1 MSGSSADPPGDAGGD
16 PRSDPAAESAGDPA
30 DTSADVPTGDPAGVP
45 AVRERLD
52 RVEDPE
58 LARSIVE
65 LDYIDAIEVDGDRVE
80 VRFTLPT
87 AWCSPAF
94 AWMMATDAR
103 DEVEALD
110 RVREARI
117 ELCDHMHGREITT
130 GVNARDT
137 FGGTFPDADGDV
149 AAVRA
154 AIADKARVS
163 RQREAVQALLDA
175 GVDAEQLVSL
185 VRSDLTLA
193 GEEAHVDLGGLSV
206 VVEAAPLADYLDR
219 VTTSGHVTAPGDT
232 LFLTP
237 EGDPIPPE
245 QLDVVQKR
253 SRLAS
258 VNMGGQGAVCD
269 ALHRAR
275 HGPDGPDG
283 SGSPS
288 FDEPAADRS
297 TYDGDVGEFTST
309 WTLGTDD

>member
-1 MSGSSADPPGDAGGD
+1 MSGSSADPTGGRGGDAA
-16 PRSDPAAESAGDPA
+16 SDPQRLS
-30 DTSADVPTGDPAGVP
+30 
-45 AVRERLD
+45 AVRDRLD

-65 LDYIDAIEVDGDRVE
+65 LDYIDAIEVDGGRVE

-103 DEVEALD
+103 DEVEGLD
-110 RVREARI
+110 WAEEARI
-117 ELCDHMHGREITT
+117 ELCDHMHGAEITT

-137 FGGTFPDADGDV
+137 FGETFPDADGGV
-149 AAVRA
+149 AEVRA

-163 RQREAVQALLDA
+163 TQRDAVNALLDA
-175 GVDAEQLVSL
+175 GVDPEQVVALDRADVE
-185 VRSDLTLA
+185 VA
-193 GEEAHVDLGGLSV
+193 GDEAHVDLGGLSV
-206 VVEAAPLADYLDR
+206 VVDADPVADYLDR
-219 VTTSGHVTAPGDT
+219 VETSGHVTGPDDT

-237 EGDPIPPE
+237 EGDPIPAE
-245 QLDVVQKR
+245 RLDVVQKR

-283 SGSPS
+283 SGASYVDQSGDGPS
-288 FDEPAADRS
+288 A
-297 TYDGDVGEFTST
+297 YDGDVDEFTST
-309 WTLGTDD
+309 WTLSGDD

>member
-1 MSGSSADPPGDAGGD
+1 MSGSSADSTGTPGGGAV
-16 PRSDPAAESAGDPA
+16 SDP
-30 DTSADVPTGDPAGVP
+30 TDPAGDSQRI
-45 AVRERLD
+45 AAIRDRLD

-58 LARSIVE
+58 LARSIVA

-103 DEVEALD
+103 DEIEGLD
-110 RVREARI
+110 WVSESRI
-117 ELCDHMHGREITT
+117 ELCDHMHGAEITA

-137 FGGTFPDADGDV
+137 FGETFPDADGDV

-154 AIADKARVS
+154 SIADKARVS
-163 RQREAVQALLDA
+163 TQREAIAALLDA
-175 GVDAEQLVSL
+175 GVDPEQVVALD
-185 VRSDLTLA
+185 RSDVEVA
-193 GEEAHVDLGGLSV
+193 GAEAHVALDGLSV
-206 VVEAAPLADYLDR
+206 VVDAEPIADYLGR
-219 VTTSGHVTAPGDT
+219 VETSGHVAAPDDT

-237 EGDPIPPE
+237 EGDRIPADR
-245 QLDVVQKR
+245 LDVVQKR

-283 SGSPS
+283 TGASYV
-288 FDEPAADRS
+288 DRS
-297 TYDGDVGEFTST
+297 DGDLSAYDGDVDEFTST

>member
-1 MSGSSADPPGDAGGD
+1 MSGSSADPTGSSGDAGGD
-16 PRSDPAAESAGDPA
+16 PTARR
-30 DTSADVPTGDPAGVP
+30 
-45 AVRERLD
+45 AVRGRLD

-80 VRFTLPT
+80 MRFTLPT

-103 DEVEALD
+103 DEIEALD
-110 RVREARI
+110 WVREARI
-117 ELCDHMHGREITT
+117 ELCDHMHGEEITA

-137 FGGTFPDADGDV
+137 FGETFPDADGDV

-154 AIADKARVS
+154 SIADKARVS
-163 RQREAVQALLDA
+163 TQREAIRTLLDA
-175 GVDAEQLVSL
+175 GVEPEQVVRLD
-185 VRSDLTLA
+185 RSDIEIA
-193 GEEAHVDLGGLSV
+193 GDEAHVDLGGLSV
-206 VVEAAPLADYLDR
+206 VVDADPVSDYLDR
-219 VTTSGHVTAPGDT
+219 VEASGHVTAGDDA

-237 EGDPIPPE
+237 EGDPIPADE
-245 QLDVVQKR
+245 LDVVQKR

-283 SGSPS
+283 SGASYVGQS
-288 FDEPAADRS
+288 GGELSA
-297 TYDGDVGEFTST
+297 YDGDVEEFTST
-309 WTLGTDD
+309 WTLGDDD

>member
-1 MSGSSADPPGDAGGD
+1 MAGSRSEPGGDAE
-16 PRSDPAAESAGDPA
+16 RTA
-30 DTSADVPTGDPAGVP
+30 

-58 LARSIVE
+58 LARSIVA
-65 LDYIDAIEVDGDRVE
+65 LDYIDAIDVDGGRVE

-103 DEVEALD
+103 DEVESLGW
-110 RVREARI
+110 VREARI
-117 ELCDHMHGREITT
+117 ELCDHMHSEEITT
-130 GVNARDT
+130 GVNARDG
-137 FGGTFPDADGDV
+137 FGETFPDADGDV

-163 RQREAVQALLDA
+163 RQREAVRTLLDA
-175 GVDAEQLVSL
+175 GADPEQIVSL
-185 VRSDLTLA
+185 VRGDLTLA
-193 GEEAHVDLGGLSV
+193 GDEAHVDVGGLSIV
-206 VVEAAPLADYLDR
+206 VDAAPIADYLDR
-219 VTTSGHVTAPGDT
+219 VTTSGHVSDDDDT

-237 EGDPIPPE
+237 EGDPIPAAE
-245 QLDVVQKR
+245 LDVVQKR

-283 SGSPS
+283 SGTPTT
-288 FDEPAADRS
+288 DRS
-297 TYDGDVGEFTST
+297 TYDGDVDEFTST
-309 WTLGTDD
+309 WTLPGDD

>member
-1 MSGSSADPPGDAGGD
+1 MSGSSADPTSDPGD
-16 PRSDPAAESAGDPA
+16 DPAGDRTSEPADPAGDPKRI
-30 DTSADVPTGDPAGVP
+30 S
-45 AVRERLD
+45 AVRDRLD

-65 LDYIDAIEVDGDRVE
+65 LDYIDAIEIDGGRVE

-103 DEVEALD
+103 DEIERLD
-110 RVREARI
+110 WVDKARI
-117 ELCDHMHGREITT
+117 ELCDHMHGDEITT

-137 FGGTFPDADGDV
+137 FGETFPDADGGV
-149 AAVRA
+149 AEVRA

-163 RQREAVQALLDA
+163 TQREAVNALLDA
-175 GVDAEQLVSL
+175 GIDPGQVVALD
-185 VRSDLTLA
+185 RSDVEVT
-193 GEEAHVDLGGLSV
+193 GDEAHVDLGGLSV
-206 VVEAAPLADYLDR
+206 VVDAEPVADYLDR
-219 VTTSGHVTAPGDT
+219 VETSGHVTGPDDT

-237 EGDPIPPE
+237 EGDPIPAE
-245 QLDVVQKR
+245 RLDVVQKR

-283 SGSPS
+283 SGASYVDQSGDGPS
-288 FDEPAADRS
+288 A
-297 TYDGDVGEFTST
+297 YDGDVEEFTST
-309 WTLGTDD
+309 WTLSSDD

>member
-1 MSGSSADPPGDAGGD
+1 MSGSSADPTGDAGGD
-16 PRSDPAAESAGDPA
+16 PTDNRDRI
-30 DTSADVPTGDPAGVP
+30 T
-45 AVRERLD
+45 AVRDRLD

-58 LARSIVE
+58 LARSIVD

-103 DEVEALD
+103 DEVETLD
-110 RVREARI
+110 WVSEARI
-117 ELCDHMHGREITT
+117 ELCDHMHSKEITT
-130 GVNARDT
+130 GVNARDG
-137 FGGTFPDADGDV
+137 FGETFPDADGDV

-154 AIADKARVS
+154 AIADKARVA

-175 GVDAEQLVSL
+175 GVDPEQVVALERADVDI
-185 VRSDLTLA
+185 VGD
-193 GEEAHVDLGGLSV
+193 EAHVDLDGLSV
-206 VVEAAPLADYLDR
+206 VVDAAPVADYLDR
-219 VTTSGHVTAPGDT
+219 VTTSGHVTAPDDT

-237 EGDPIPPE
+237 EGDPIAADR
-245 QLDVVQKR
+245 LDVVQKR
-253 SRLAS
+253 SRLAT

-283 SGSPS
+283 SGTSPL
-288 FDEPAADRS
+288 DESEFDRS
-297 TYDGDVGEFTST
+297 TYDGDVDEFTST
-309 WTLGTDD
+309 WTLSTDD

>member
-1 MSGSSADPPGDAGGD
+1 MSESITDPMEHTGDG
-16 PRSDPAAESAGDPA
+16 PA
-30 DTSADVPTGDPAGVP
+30 DSQDQTV
-45 AVRERLD
+45 AVRDRLD

-65 LDYIDAIEVDGDRVE
+65 LDYIDTIQVDGSHVE

-110 RVREARI
+110 WVNKARI
-117 ELCDHMHGREITT
+117 ELCDHMHGEEITT
-130 GVNARDT
+130 GVNARDS
-137 FGGTFPDADGDV
+137 FGETFPDADGDV

-163 RQREAVQALLDA
+163 RQREAVQVLLDA
-175 GVDAEQLVSL
+175 GVNPEQIVSL
-185 VRSDLTLA
+185 ERSDIDINSD
-193 GEEAHVDLGGLSV
+193 EAHVELNGLSIV
-206 VVEAAPLADYLDR
+206 VDAAPITDYLDR
-219 VTTSGHVTAPGDT
+219 VTTSGHVTTDDDT

-237 EGDPIPPE
+237 EGDPIPAD

-253 SRLAS
+253 SRLAT

-283 SGSPS
+283 SGTSPFTES
-288 FDEPAADRS
+288 EFDQSA
-297 TYDGDVGEFTST
+297 YDGNVDEFTST
-309 WTLGTDD
+309 WTLSTDD

>member
-1 MSGSSADPPGDAGGD
+1 MSGSRSDAGGD
-16 PRSDPAAESAGDPA
+16 PRG
-30 DTSADVPTGDPAGVP
+30 TP

-65 LDYIDAIEVDGDRVE
+65 LDYIDAIEVDGGRVV

-110 RVREARI
+110 WVHTARI
-117 ELCDHMHGREITT
+117 ELCDHMHSAEITT
-130 GVNARDT
+130 GVNARDG
-137 FGGTFPDADGDV
+137 FGETFPDADGDV

-163 RQREAVQALLDA
+163 RQREAVRVLLDA
-175 GVDAEQLVSL
+175 GAEPAQVVSL
-185 VRSDLTLA
+185 VRGDLTVA
-193 GEEAHVDLGGLSV
+193 EEEAHVDVGGLSLV
-206 VVEAAPLADYLDR
+206 VDAEPIADYLDR
-219 VTTSGHVTAPGDT
+219 VTTSGHVTAADDT

-237 EGDPIPPE
+237 EGGPIPAE
-245 QLDVVQKR
+245 ELDVVQKR
-253 SRLAS
+253 SRLAT

-283 SGSPS
+283 SANPS
-288 FDEPAADRS
+288 FDGSA
-297 TYDGDVGEFTST
+297 YDGEVDEFTST
-309 WTLGTDD
+309 WTLGDDD

>member
-1 MSGSSADPPGDAGGD
+1 MSGSSADPTSDAGD
-16 PRSDPAAESAGDPA
+16 DRRSEPA
-30 DTSADVPTGDPAGVP
+30 DPTGDPQGTA

-65 LDYIDAIEVDGDRVE
+65 LDYIDAIEIDGGRVE

-103 DEVEALD
+103 DEVEALGW
-110 RVREARI
+110 VREARI
-117 ELCDHMHGREITT
+117 ELCDHMHGAEITT

-137 FGGTFPDADGDV
+137 FGETFPDADGGV
-149 AAVRA
+149 AEVRA

-163 RQREAVQALLDA
+163 TQRDAIDALLEA
-175 GVDAEQLVSL
+175 GIDPEQIVALE
-185 VRSDLTLA
+185 RSDVDVA
-193 GEEAHVDLGGLSV
+193 GDEAHVDLGGLSV
-206 VVEAAPLADYLDR
+206 VVDAAPIADYLDR
-219 VTTSGHVTAPGDT
+219 VETSGHVTSGDDT

-237 EGDPIPPE
+237 EADPIPADR
-245 QLDVVQKR
+245 LDVVQKR

-283 SGSPS
+283 SGASYIDSSDP
-288 FDEPAADRS
+288 DERA
-297 TYDGDVGEFTST
+297 YDGDVDEFTST
-309 WTLGTDD
+309 WTLSSDD

>member
-1 MSGSSADPPGDAGGD
+1 MSGSSADPTSGPGGDAASDRAD
-16 PRSDPAAESAGDPA
+16 PAGDPV
-30 DTSADVPTGDPAGVP
+30 DSTDDERGTSA
-45 AVRERLD
+45 VRDRLD

-65 LDYIDAIEVDGDRVE
+65 LDYIDAIDIDGDRVE

-103 DEVEALD
+103 DEVEGLD
-110 RVREARI
+110 WAEEARI
-117 ELCDHMHGREITT
+117 ELCDHMHGDEITT

-137 FGGTFPDADGDV
+137 FGETFPDADGGV
-149 AAVRA
+149 AEVRA

-163 RQREAVQALLDA
+163 TQREAVNALLDA
-175 GVDAEQLVSL
+175 GVDPEQVVALD
-185 VRSDLTLA
+185 RSDVEVA
-193 GEEAHVDLGGLSV
+193 GDEAHVDLGGLSV
-206 VVEAAPLADYLDR
+206 VVDAEPVADYLDR
-219 VTTSGHVTAPGDT
+219 VQTSGHVTGPDDT

-237 EGDPIPPE
+237 EGDPISAE
-245 QLDVVQKR
+245 RLDVVQKR

-283 SGSPS
+283 SGASYVDQS
-288 FDEPAADRS
+288 GGELSA
-297 TYDGDVGEFTST
+297 YDGDVDEFTST
-309 WTLGTDD
+309 WTLSSDD

>member
-1 MSGSSADPPGDAGGD
+1 MSGSSADPTSGRGGDA
-16 PRSDPAAESAGDPA
+16 SDDLAGDP
-30 DTSADVPTGDPAGVP
+30 VDPADDERGRS
-45 AVRERLD
+45 AVRDRLD

-65 LDYIDAIEVDGDRVE
+65 LDYVDAIDIDGDRVE

-103 DEVEALD
+103 DEVEGLD
-110 RVREARI
+110 WVDEARI
-117 ELCDHMHGREITT
+117 ELCDHMHGEEITT

-137 FGGTFPDADGDV
+137 FGETFPDADGGV
-149 AAVRA
+149 AEVRA

-163 RQREAVQALLDA
+163 TQRDAIRALLDA
-175 GVDAEQLVSL
+175 GVDPQQVVSL
-185 VRSDLTLA
+185 DRADVAVA
-193 GEEAHVDLGGLSV
+193 GDEAHVDLGGLSV
-206 VVEAAPLADYLDR
+206 VVDAEPVADYLDR
-219 VTTSGHVTAPGDT
+219 VETSGHVTAGDDT

-237 EGDPIPPE
+237 EGDSIPAE
-245 QLDVVQKR
+245 RLDVVQKR

-283 SGSPS
+283 SGVSYLGES
-288 FDEPAADRS
+288 GE
-297 TYDGDVGEFTST
+297 YDGDVDEFTST
-309 WTLGTDD
+309 WTLDADD

>member
-1 MSGSSADPPGDAGGD
+1 MAGSRNDADGH
-16 PRSDPAAESAGDPA
+16 AERTA
-30 DTSADVPTGDPAGVP
+30 V
-45 AVRERLD
+45 VRERLD

-65 LDYIDAIEVDGDRVE
+65 LDYIDAVDIDGGRVE

-103 DEVEALD
+103 DEVESLD
-110 RVREARI
+110 WVRMARI
-117 ELCDHMHGREITT
+117 VLCDHMHSEEITT
-130 GVNARDT
+130 GVNARDG
-137 FGGTFPDADGDV
+137 FGETFPDADGDV
-149 AAVRA
+149 AAVRT

-163 RQREAVQALLDA
+163 RQREAVYTLLDA
-175 GVDAEQLVSL
+175 GVDPEQIVSL
-185 VRSDLTLA
+185 VRADLTLA
-193 GEEAHVDLGGLSV
+193 GEEAHVDIGGLFIV
-206 VVEAAPLADYLDR
+206 VDAEPIADYLDR
-219 VTTSGHVTAPGDT
+219 VTTSGHVTDDDDT

-237 EGDPIPPE
+237 EGDPIPAD

-283 SGSPS
+283 SGTPTV
-288 FDEPAADRS
+288 DRS
-297 TYDGDVGEFTST
+297 AYDGDVNEFTST
-309 WTLGTDD
+309 WTLTGDD

>member
-1 MSGSSADPPGDAGGD
+1 MSGSSTDPTADAGSDTGGD
-16 PRSDPAAESAGDPA
+16 SPSDPAGEPQRIS
-30 DTSADVPTGDPAGVP
+30 
-45 AVRERLD
+45 AVRDRLD

-65 LDYIDAIEVDGDRVE
+65 LDYVDAIEVDGDRVE

-103 DEVEALD
+103 DEVEGLD
-110 RVREARI
+110 WADEARI
-117 ELCDHMHGREITT
+117 ELCDHMHGDEITT

-137 FGGTFPDADGDV
+137 FGETFPDADGGV
-149 AAVRA
+149 AEVRA

-163 RQREAVQALLDA
+163 TQREAVDALLDA
-175 GVDAEQLVSL
+175 GVDPEQVVALD
-185 VRSDLTLA
+185 RSDVEVA
-193 GEEAHVDLGGLSV
+193 GDEAHVDLGGLSV
-206 VVEAAPLADYLDR
+206 VVDADPVADYLDR
-219 VTTSGHVTAPGDT
+219 VETSGHVTGPDDT

-237 EGDPIPPE
+237 EGDPISAE
-245 QLDVVQKR
+245 RLDVVQKR

-283 SGSPS
+283 SGASYVDQSGDGPS
-288 FDEPAADRS
+288 A
-297 TYDGDVGEFTST
+297 YDGDVDEFTST
-309 WTLGTDD
+309 WTLSGDD

>member
-1 MSGSSADPPGDAGGD
+1 MSENRSDAG
-16 PRSDPAAESAGDPA
+16 SDARK
-30 DTSADVPTGDPAGVP
+30 TP

-65 LDYIDAIEVDGDRVE
+65 LDYIDAIDVEGDRVA

-87 AWCSPAF
+87 AWCSPVF
-94 AWMMATDAR
+94 AWMMAVDAR
-103 DEVEALD
+103 DEVEALEW
-110 RVREARI
+110 VNEARV
-117 ELCDHMHGREITT
+117 ELCDHMHGEEITT
-130 GVNARDT
+130 GVNAREG
-137 FGGTFPDADGDV
+137 FGETFPDADGDV

-163 RQREAVQALLDA
+163 RQREAVQAVLDA
-175 GVDAEQLVSL
+175 GVDPEQVVSL
-185 VRSDLTLA
+185 VRSDLTIA
-193 GEEAHVDLGGLSV
+193 EDEAHVDLGGLSV
-206 VVEAAPLADYLDR
+206 VVDAAPITDYLDR
-219 VTTSGHVTAPGDT
+219 VTTSGHVTAADDT

-237 EGDPIPPE
+237 EGDPIPAD

-253 SRLAS
+253 SRLAT

-283 SGSPS
+283 SGTPS
-288 FDEPAADRS
+288 FDQPASDLSA
-297 TYDGDVGEFTST
+297 YDGDVDEFTST
-309 WTLGTDD
+309 WTVATDG

>member
-1 MSGSSADPPGDAGGD
+1 MAGSRSDAGGH
-16 PRSDPAAESAGDPA
+16 AERTA
-30 DTSADVPTGDPAGVP
+30 T
-45 AVRERLD
+45 VRERLD

-65 LDYIDAIEVDGDRVE
+65 LDYIDAVDIDGGRVE

-103 DEVEALD
+103 DEVESLD
-110 RVREARI
+110 WVRMARVV
-117 ELCDHMHGREITT
+117 LCDHMHSEEITT
-130 GVNARDT
+130 GVNARDS
-137 FGGTFPDADGDV
+137 FGETFPDADGDV

-163 RQREAVQALLDA
+163 RQREAVHTLLDA
-175 GVDAEQLVSL
+175 GVDPEQIVSL
-185 VRSDLTLA
+185 VRADLTLA
-193 GEEAHVDLGGLSV
+193 GEEAHVDVGGLSIV
-206 VVEAAPLADYLDR
+206 VDAEPIADYLDR
-219 VTTSGHVTAPGDT
+219 VTTSGHVTDDGDT

-237 EGDPIPPE
+237 EGDPIPAD

-283 SGSPS
+283 SGTPTV
-288 FDEPAADRS
+288 DRS
-297 TYDGDVGEFTST
+297 TYDGDVNEFTST
-309 WTLGTDD
+309 WTLSGDD

>member
-1 MSGSSADPPGDAGGD
+1 MSGSSADPTGGPGGEAAGE
-16 PRSDPAAESAGDPA
+16 PTES
-30 DTSADVPTGDPAGVP
+30 TGDPQRLS

-94 AWMMATDAR
+94 AWMMAVDAR

-110 RVREARI
+110 WADEARI
-117 ELCDHMHGREITT
+117 ELCDHMHGAEITT

-137 FGGTFPDADGDV
+137 FGETFPDADGGV
-149 AAVRA
+149 AEVRA

-163 RQREAVQALLDA
+163 TQRDAITALLDA
-175 GVDAEQLVSL
+175 GVDPEQVVALD
-185 VRSDLTLA
+185 RSDVEVA
-193 GEEAHVDLGGLSV
+193 GDEAHVDLGGLSV
-206 VVEAAPLADYLDR
+206 VVDADPVADYLDR
-219 VTTSGHVTAPGDT
+219 VETSGHVTGPDDT

-237 EGDPIPPE
+237 EGDPIAAE
-245 QLDVVQKR
+245 RLDVVQKR

-283 SGSPS
+283 SGASYV
-288 FDEPAADRS
+288 DRS
-297 TYDGDVGEFTST
+297 EGEPSPYDGDVEEFTST
-309 WTLGTDD
+309 WTLSGDD

>member
-1 MSGSSADPPGDAGGD
+1 MSGSSADPTGDAGAGPGGD
-16 PRSDPAAESAGDPA
+16 AESEGDR
-30 DTSADVPTGDPAGVP
+30 SGGPTGRPAGV
-45 AVRERLD
+45 RSRLD

-65 LDYIDAIEVDGDRVE
+65 LDYVDAIEVDGGRVE

-103 DEVEALD
+103 DEVESLD
-110 RVREARI
+110 WVRESRI
-117 ELCDHMHGREITT
+117 VLCDHMHGEEITA
-130 GVNARDT
+130 GVNARDG
-137 FGGTFPDADGDV
+137 FGETFPDADGDV
-149 AAVRA
+149 ASVRA

-163 RQREAVQALLDA
+163 RQREAVRTLLDA
-175 GVDAEQLVSL
+175 AVDPGQVVSL
-185 VRSDLTLA
+185 VRADVTVA
-193 GEEAHVDLGGLSV
+193 GDEAHVDLGGLSV
-206 VVEAAPLADYLDR
+206 VVDAEPIADYLDR
-219 VTTSGHVTAPGDT
+219 VTTSGRVTDSDDT

-237 EGDPIPPE
+237 EGEPIPVD

-253 SRLAS
+253 SRLAT

-275 HGPDGPDG
+275 HGSEGPDG

-288 FDEPAADRS
+288 FDRS
-297 TYDGDVGEFTST
+297 SYDGDVDEFTST
-309 WTLGTDD
+309 WTAGVDD

>member
-1 MSGSSADPPGDAGGD
+1 MSGSSAGPAGDAGGD
-16 PRSDPAAESAGDPA
+16 PRSDSAERSADDPPGDPHETA
-30 DTSADVPTGDPAGVP
+30 
-45 AVRERLD
+45 AVRDRLD

-110 RVREARI
+110 WVREARI
-117 ELCDHMHGREITT
+117 ELCDHMHGEEITT

-137 FGGTFPDADGDV
+137 FGETFPDADGDV

-163 RQREAVQALLDA
+163 RQREAVRTLLDA
-175 GVDAEQLVSL
+175 GADPEQVVSL
-185 VRSDLTLA
+185 ERSDLTVD
-193 GEEAHVDLGGLSV
+193 GDEAHVDLGGLSLV
-206 VVEAAPLADYLDR
+206 VDAAPIADYLDR
-219 VTTSGHVTAPGDT
+219 VTTSGHVTEPSDT

-237 EGDPIPPE
+237 EGDPIRADR
-245 QLDVVQKR
+245 LDVVQKR
-253 SRLAS
+253 SRLAA

-283 SGSPS
+283 SGASYVDSSDP
-288 FDEPAADRS
+288 DERA
-297 TYDGDVGEFTST
+297 YDGDVEEFTST

>member
-1 MSGSSADPPGDAGGD
+1 MSGSRSDAGGD
-16 PRSDPAAESAGDPA
+16 PRG
-30 DTSADVPTGDPAGVP
+30 TP
-45 AVRERLD
+45 AVRDRLD

-65 LDYIDAIEVDGDRVE
+65 LDYIDAIDIDGGRVE

-103 DEVEALD
+103 DEVEGLD
-110 RVREARI
+110 WVREARI
-117 ELCDHMHGREITT
+117 ELCDHMHGEEITT
-130 GVNARDT
+130 GVNARDS
-137 FGGTFPDADGDV
+137 FGETFPDADGDV

-175 GVDAEQLVSL
+175 GVDPEQIVSL
-185 VRSDLTLA
+185 VRSDLTIA
-193 GEEAHVDLGGLSV
+193 GDEAHVDVGGLSV
-206 VVEAAPLADYLDR
+206 VVDAAPVADYLDR
-219 VTTSGHVTAPGDT
+219 VTTSGHVTADDDT

-237 EGDPIPPE
+237 EGDPIPAE
-245 QLDVVQKR
+245 ELDVVQKR
-253 SRLAS
+253 SRLAT

-275 HGPDGPDG
+275 HGADGPDG
-283 SGSPS
+283 SGPKYVDSSDP
-288 FDEPAADRS
+288 DERA
-297 TYDGDVGEFTST
+297 YDGDVDEFTST
-309 WTLGTDD
+309 WTLSTDD

>member
-1 MSGSSADPPGDAGGD
+1 MSGSRSDAG
-16 PRSDPAAESAGDPA
+16 A
-30 DTSADVPTGDPAGVP
+30 DRRGVS

-65 LDYIDAIEVDGDRVE
+65 LDYIDAIEIDGACVE

-103 DEVEALD
+103 DEVEGLD
-110 RVREARI
+110 WVTKARI
-117 ELCDHMHGREITT
+117 VLCDHMHSEEITS
-130 GVNARDT
+130 GVNARAG
-137 FGGTFPDADGDV
+137 FGETFPDADGDV
-149 AAVRA
+149 RAVRA

-163 RQREAVQALLDA
+163 RQREAVQTLLDA
-175 GVDAEQLVSL
+175 GVAPEQVVSL
-185 VRSDLTLA
+185 ERGDLTLA
-193 GEEAHVDLGGLSV
+193 GAEAHVDVGGLSIV
-206 VVEAAPLADYLDR
+206 VDAKPIADYLDR
-219 VTTSGHVTAPGDT
+219 VTTSGHVTTVDDT

-237 EGDPIPPE
+237 EGEPIQE
-245 QLDVVQKR
+245 DQLDIVQKR

-258 VNMGGQGAVCD
+258 VNRGGQGAVCD

-283 SGSPS
+283 SGTPTT
-288 FDEPAADRS
+288 DQS
-297 TYDGDVGEFTST
+297 TYDGNVDEFTST
-309 WTLGTDD
+309 WTLSDED

>member
-1 MSGSSADPPGDAGGD
+1 MSGSSADPTGDPGCEAAGDPGGD
-16 PRSDPAAESAGDPA
+16 PRGTA
-30 DTSADVPTGDPAGVP
+30 
-45 AVRERLD
+45 AVRDRLD

-65 LDYIDAIEVDGDRVE
+65 LDYIDAIETDGGRVE

-110 RVREARI
+110 WVREARI
-117 ELCDHMHGREITT
+117 ELCDHMHGAEITT

-137 FGGTFPDADGDV
+137 FGETFPDADGGV
-149 AAVRA
+149 AEVRA

-163 RQREAVQALLDA
+163 RQREAVQTLLDA
-175 GVDAEQLVSL
+175 GVDPEQVVSL
-185 VRSDLTLA
+185 ERADLTVV
-193 GEEAHVDLGGLSV
+193 GDEAHVDLDGLSV
-206 VVEAAPLADYLDR
+206 VVDAAPVADYIDR
-219 VTTSGHVTAPGDT
+219 VETSGHVTEPDDT

-237 EGDPIPPE
+237 EADPIPADR
-245 QLDVVQKR
+245 LDVVQKR

-283 SGSPS
+283 SGASYV
-288 FDEPAADRS
+288 DRS
-297 TYDGDVGEFTST
+297 DPDGSLAYDGDVDEFTST

>member
-1 MSGSSADPPGDAGGD
+1 MSGSSAGSAGGAGD
-16 PRSDPAAESAGDPA
+16 GRTGDPA
-30 DTSADVPTGDPAGVP
+30 DPTGDPRGTAT
-45 AVRERLD
+45 VRKRLD

-65 LDYIDAIEVDGDRVE
+65 LDYIDAIEIDGDRVE

-103 DEVEALD
+103 DEVESLGW
-110 RVREARI
+110 VREARI
-117 ELCDHMHGREITT
+117 ELCDHMHGAEITA
-130 GVNARDT
+130 GVNAGDT
-137 FGGTFPDADGDV
+137 FGETFPDADGGV

-163 RQREAVQALLDA
+163 TQREAVDALLDA
-175 GVDAEQLVSL
+175 GADPEQVVALD
-185 VRSDLTLA
+185 RSDVDL
-193 GEEAHVDLGGLSV
+193 GGDEAHVDLGGLSIV
-206 VVEAAPLADYLDR
+206 VDAAPIADYLDR
-219 VTTSGHVTAPGDT
+219 VETSGHVTAADDT

-237 EGDPIPPE
+237 EGDPIPADR
-245 QLDVVQKR
+245 LDVVQKR

-283 SGSPS
+283 SGASYVDSSDP
-288 FDEPAADRS
+288 DERA
-297 TYDGDVGEFTST
+297 YDGDVDEFTST
-309 WTLGTDD
+309 WTLGSDD

>member
-1 MSGSSADPPGDAGGD
+1 MSGSSAGPADDAGGD
-16 PRSDPAAESAGDPA
+16 PRSDSAERSADDPPGDPHETA
-30 DTSADVPTGDPAGVP
+30 
-45 AVRERLD
+45 AVRDRLD

-110 RVREARI
+110 WVREARI
-117 ELCDHMHGREITT
+117 ELCDHMHGEEITA
-130 GVNARDT
+130 GVNARDG
-137 FGGTFPDADGDV
+137 FGETFPDADGDV

-163 RQREAVQALLDA
+163 RQREAVRTLLDA
-175 GVDAEQLVSL
+175 GADPEQVVSL
-185 VRSDLTLA
+185 ERSDLTVD
-193 GEEAHVDLGGLSV
+193 GDEAHVDLGGLSLV
-206 VVEAAPLADYLDR
+206 VDAAPIADYLDR
-219 VTTSGHVTAPGDT
+219 VTTSGHVTEPGDT

-237 EGDPIPPE
+237 EGDPIRADR
-245 QLDVVQKR
+245 LDVVQKR
-253 SRLAS
+253 SRLAA

-283 SGSPS
+283 SGASYVDSSDP
-288 FDEPAADRS
+288 DERA
-297 TYDGDVGEFTST
+297 YDGDVEEFTST

>member
-1 MSGSSADPPGDAGGD
+1 MSGSSADPTSDAGDG
-16 PRSDPAAESAGDPA
+16 RTSEPA
-30 DTSADVPTGDPAGVP
+30 DPTGDPRGTA
-45 AVRERLD
+45 AVRDRLD

-58 LARSIVE
+58 LARSIVD
-65 LDYIDAIEVDGDRVE
+65 LDYIDAIDIDGDRVE

-110 RVREARI
+110 WVREARI
-117 ELCDHMHGREITT
+117 ELCDHMHGAEITA
-130 GVNARDT
+130 GVNARDS
-137 FGGTFPDADGDV
+137 FGETFPDADGGV

-163 RQREAVQALLDA
+163 TQREAIDALLDA
-175 GVDAEQLVSL
+175 GVDPEQVVALE
-185 VRSDLTLA
+185 RSDVDVA
-193 GEEAHVDLGGLSV
+193 GDEAHVDLGGLSV
-206 VVEAAPLADYLDR
+206 VADAAPIADYLDR
-219 VTTSGHVTAPGDT
+219 VTTSGHVTAADDT

-237 EGDPIPPE
+237 EGDPIPAD

-283 SGSPS
+283 SGASYVGES
-288 FDEPAADRS
+288 TADGPAYR
-297 TYDGDVGEFTST
+297 GDVEEFTST
-309 WTLGTDD
+309 WTLDAGD

>member
-1 MSGSSADPPGDAGGD
+1 MSGSQSDTGGD
-16 PRSDPAAESAGDPA
+16 P
-30 DTSADVPTGDPAGVP
+30 TGRT
-45 AVRERLD
+45 AVQSQLD

-65 LDYIDAIEVDGDRVE
+65 LDYIDAIDVDGGRVE

-103 DEVEALD
+103 DEVESLD
-110 RVREARI
+110 WVRESRI
-117 ELCDHMHGREITT
+117 ELCDHMHSEEITA
-130 GVNARDT
+130 GVNARDG
-137 FGGTFPDADGDV
+137 FGETFPDADGDV
-149 AAVRA
+149 ASVRA

-163 RQREAVQALLDA
+163 RQREAVRTLLDA
-175 GVDAEQLVSL
+175 GVDPEQVVSL
-185 VRSDLTLA
+185 VRADLTVA
-193 GEEAHVDLGGLSV
+193 GDEAHVDLDGLSV
-206 VVEAAPLADYLDR
+206 VVDAEPIADYLDR
-219 VTTSGHVTAPGDT
+219 VTTSGRVTAPDDT

-237 EGDPIPPE
+237 EGDPIPADE
-245 QLDVVQKR
+245 LDVVQNR

-275 HGPDGPDG
+275 HGADGPDG

-288 FDEPAADRS
+288 FDRS

-309 WTLGTDD
+309 WTAGVDD